1 MSEEQ
6 VSTAARLNA
15 ERLMSGRR
23 ITDDEMRVIIA
34 GLMLSVDELTHVVK
48 GLTSKLWTDEQLR
61 RSMREEVV
69 TWSEESLRKIIGEE
83 VSSHCAGRSRE
94 CAAQS
99 EPKSATW
106 VGRMLRSFAGI
117 KCWAFGMCLLMALS
131 GTGCASYGVR
141 FDDSAQPTKRPYPA
155 TRVDCEAVSFL
166 CTEFDLGFLIALP
179 VMVDIP
185 FSLVSDT
192 VCLPYDMITLK

>member
-1 MSEEQ
+1 MS
-6 VSTAARLNA
+6 VDDISPIAKIHA
-15 ERLMSGRR
+15 ERILRGEGV
-23 ITDDEMRVIIA
+23 TDTEMRIVTA

-48 GLTSKLWTDEQLR
+48 GLTSKLWTDDQLR
-61 RSMREEVV
+61 KIMREEVV
-69 TWSEESLRKIIGEE
+69 TWSDESLRKIIGEE

-117 KCWAFGMCLLMALS
+117 KCWGFGMCLILALS
-131 GTGCASYGVR
+131 GTGCATYGVR
-141 FDDSAQPTKRPYPA
+141 FDDSTQPTKRPYPA
-155 TRVDCEAVSFL
+155 TRVDCETVSFL
-166 CTEFDLGFLIALP
+166 CTEFDFGFFISLP
-179 VMVDIP
+179 VIVDLP

-192 VCLPYDMITLK
+192 VCLPYDLITMK

>member
-1 MSEEQ
+1 MS
-6 VSTAARLNA
+6 VDDISPIAKIHA
-15 ERLMSGRR
+15 ERILRGEGV
-23 ITDDEMRVIIA
+23 TDTEMRIVTA

-61 RSMREEVV
+61 RIMREEVI

-117 KCWAFGMCLLMALS
+117 KCWAFGMCLLLALS
-131 GTGCASYGVR
+131 GTGCATYATRLERDG
-141 FDDSAQPTKRPYPA
+141 ATYLKPYPA
-155 TRVDCEAVSFL
+155 TLLDVGTAWYMT
-166 CTEFDLGFLIALP
+166 TEWDLGFLWFVPMMADL
-179 VMVDIP
+179 P

-192 VCLPYDMITLK
+192 VCLPYDLITMK